1 MTPNDIIRM
10 IMSGKNPQQL
20 MLKYLEEMTPGSPIG
35 ENLLKLA
42 KEGKTAEIEQVAR
55 NICAS
60 QGVDYDKEFS
70 AFTEKL
76 GIK

>member
-1 MTPNDIIRM
+1 MNEKQIIQM
-10 IMSGKNPQQL
+10 IMSGTNPQQL
-20 MLKYLEEMTPGSPIG
+20 MLKYLEDMTQGSPVA
-35 ENLLKLA
+35 ENLLQLA
-42 KEGKTAEIEQVAR
+42 KEDKTAEIEQVAR

>member
-1 MTPNDIIRM
+1 MNEKQIIQM
-10 IMSGKNPQQL
+10 IMSGTNPQQL
-20 MLKYLEEMTPGSPIG
+20 MLKYLEDMTQGSPVG

-42 KEGKTAEIEQVAR
+42 KENKTAEIEQVAR

-60 QGVDYDKEFS
+60 QGADYDKEFS

>member
-20 MLKYLEEMTPGSPIG
+20 MLKYLEEMTSGSPIG

>member
-55 NICAS
+55 HICAS
-60 QGVDYDKEFS
+60 QGVDYDKGFS